1 MNTLPFDR
9 FGVML
14 DCSRNA
20 VRSLPTLKK
29 MVDLLQAMGYN
40 TLMLYMEDTFEVM
53 HQPYF
58 GYLRGRYSIA
68 ELQEIDRYARERGM
82 EVVPCIQ
89 TLAHINAI
97 TRWDCYYQMI
107 DCEDILL
114 IDDERTYRL
123 IDDMMASLAEAF
135 SGRLINVGMDE
146 AYLFGLGKYREEHG
160 DPDRFA
166 LFSRHVQR
174 VAEIARKY
182 GFSPMMWSD
191 MYYRCIQGT
200 YIGHTAIPE
209 HVREAVPEN
218 MSLVYWD
225 YYSSDR
231 ERYHRMIASH
241 REFGRP
247 LWFAGGA
254 WTWNGEVPDN
264 RFAMRSLEAGL
275 TECIQAGIRQAFVT
289 LWGDNGGECSC
300 FAALPALWHAAELAR
315 GNTDSAESA
324 RRFEE
329 IVGMSYEDFLEMDL
343 PEAPGKRE
351 DGPRNPEKY
360 MLYNDCFSGIY
371 DSTAVPEQAPAYGR
385 EAARLEPLRKHGT
398 WGYLFESHYR
408 LCRVMELKYS
418 LGLRTR
424 AVYAAGDREAMR
436 GLTAEY
442 RELSARLRAY
452 YEAFRR
458 QWMEENKPYG
468 FDVQDIRLGGLMC
481 RVQHCTECL
490 QAWADGDAESIAELE
505 EPLLDAQENPA
516 GFTQKPLLHNNW
528 SRTATAC
535 VL

>member
-166 LFSRHVQR
+166 LFSRHVRR

-200 YIGHTAIPE
+200 YIGHPAIPE
-209 HVREAVPEN
+209 QVREAVPEN

-231 ERYHRMIASH
+231 ERYRRMIASH

-300 FAALPALWHAAELAR
+300 FAALPALWF
-315 GNTDSAESA
+315 A
-324 RRFEE
+324 RRL
-329 IVGMSYEDFLEMDL
+329 VASSALRVL
-343 PEAPGKRE
+343 AVALAWRRRE
-351 DGPRNPEKY
+351 
-360 MLYNDCFSGIY
+360 
-371 DSTAVPEQAPAYGR
+371 
-385 EAARLEPLRKHGT
+385 
-398 WGYLFESHYR
+398 
-408 LCRVMELKYS
+408 
-418 LGLRTR
+418 LRTVQLVLLSFVVGEHPMALVFNGYELV
-424 AVYAAGDREAMR
+424 AVLIAILVANFVVNEGESTWFEGLQLLALYALMGVVF
-436 GLTAEY
+436 
-442 RELSARLRAY
+442 Y
-452 YEAFRR
+452 YA
-458 QWMEENKPYG
+458 
-468 FDVQDIRLGGLMC
+468 
-481 RVQHCTECL
+481 
-490 QAWADGDAESIAELE
+490 
-505 EPLLDAQENPA
+505 
-516 GFTQKPLLHNNW
+516 
-528 SRTATAC
+528 
-535 VL
+535 

>member
-68 ELQEIDRYARERGM
+68 ELQEIDQYARERGM

-166 LFSRHVQR
+166 LFSRHVRR

-300 FAALPALWHAAELAR
+300 FAALPAL
-315 GNTDSAESA
+315 
-324 RRFEE
+324 
-329 IVGMSYEDFLEMDL
+329 
-343 PEAPGKRE
+343 
-351 DGPRNPEKY
+351 
-360 MLYNDCFSGIY
+360 
-371 DSTAVPEQAPAYGR
+371 
-385 EAARLEPLRKHGT
+385 
-398 WGYLFESHYR
+398 
-408 LCRVMELKYS
+408 
-418 LGLRTR
+418 
-424 AVYAAGDREAMR
+424 
-436 GLTAEY
+436 
-442 RELSARLRAY
+442 
-452 YEAFRR
+452 
-458 QWMEENKPYG
+458 
-468 FDVQDIRLGGLMC
+468 
-481 RVQHCTECL
+481 
-490 QAWADGDAESIAELE
+490 
-505 EPLLDAQENPA
+505 
-516 GFTQKPLLHNNW
+516 
-528 SRTATAC
+528 
-535 VL
+535 